1 MTLLI
6 IMFLK
11 TKSMKLNWKK
21 VLLYVVRI
29 VELIVTGAAGGT
41 IAGNL

>member
-1 MTLLI
+1 
-6 IMFLK
+6 
-11 TKSMKLNWKK
+11 MKMNWKK

-29 VELIVTGAAGGT
+29 LELLVTGAAGGS

>member
-1 MTLLI
+1 
-6 IMFLK
+6 
-11 TKSMKLNWKK
+11 MKMNWKK

-29 VELIVTGAAGGT
+29 LEPLVTGAAGGS

>member
-6 IMFLK
+6 IMLLK
-11 TKSMKLNWKK
+11 SKGMKMNWKK

-29 VELIVTGAAGGT
+29 LELLVTGAAGGS